1 MRRSLAV
8 VVAGVLLTLGAQT
21 SLAGPSLRLAI
32 LPIAVHTLEQKEY
45 LEAGLADMLASRLG
59 RVAGV
64 AVIRVQGEGLA
75 TSDIDAAKRSGRE
88 AGAEYVLFGSFT
100 QFGEGAS
107 LDLRCAP
114 VSAEVK
120 EDPQSIF
127 IQSGSLDEII
137 PNLDQVAERVG
148 RRLSGGGAATVASS
162 GSLPSVSAAAPG
174 DAGASSS
181 VLLRDALSELEE
193 LRNRVEAIEQR
204 VFSPAV
210 PSRSADEPGGGAA
223 VPGSDTESESELR

>member
-1 MRRSLAV
+1 MRCSLAV
-8 VVAGVLLTLGAQT
+8 VVAGVLLMLGVQK
-21 SLAGPSLRLAI
+21 SLAEPSRRLAI
-32 LPIAVHTLEQKEY
+32 LPISVHTLEHKEY

-64 AVIRVQGEGLA
+64 GVIRVQGEGLA
-75 TSDIDAAKRSGRE
+75 TTDLEAAKRSGRE

-137 PNLDQVAERVG
+137 PNLDQVAEKVG
-148 RRLSGGGAATVASS
+148 RRLSAAGAATVGAS
-162 GSLPSVSAAAPG
+162 GSLPAVSAAAPD
-174 DAGASSS
+174 DAGTSSS
-181 VLLRDALSELEE
+181 DLLRDALSELEE
-193 LRNRVEAIEQR
+193 LRNRVEALEER

-210 PSRSADEPGGGAA
+210 PSLPADERRSGAA
-223 VPGSDTESESELR
+223 VPGSDPESGSDLR

>member
-8 VVAGVLLTLGAQT
+8 VVAGVLLTLGVQKSIAE
-21 SLAGPSLRLAI
+21 PPRRLAI
-32 LPIAVHTLEQKEY
+32 LPIEVHTLEHKEY

-64 AVIRVQGEGLA
+64 GVIRVQGEGLA
-75 TSDIDAAKRSGRE
+75 TTDLEAARRSGRE

-114 VSAEVK
+114 VSGEAK

-137 PNLDQVAERVG
+137 PNLDQVADRVG
-148 RRLSGGGAATVASS
+148 RRLAAGGAATVGTA
-162 GSLPSVSAAAPG
+162 GSLPSVGAAVPG
-174 DAGASSS
+174 DAGASSNE
-181 VLLRDALSELEE
+181 LLRDALSELEE
-193 LRNRVEAIEQR
+193 LRNRVEALEQR

-210 PSRSADEPGGGAA
+210 PSLSADESRGGAA

>member
-8 VVAGVLLTLGAQT
+8 VLAGILLMLGVQK
-21 SLAGPSLRLAI
+21 SLAEPRKRLAI
-32 LPIAVHTLEQKEY
+32 LPIAVHALEQKEY

-75 TSDIDAAKRSGRE
+75 TSDLEAAKRSGRE
-88 AGAEYVLFGSFT
+88 AGAEHVLFGSFT

-107 LDLRCAP
+107 LDLRCAA
-114 VSAEVK
+114 VSAGTS

-148 RRLSGGGAATVASS
+148 RHLSAGGPATSA
-162 GSLPSVSAAAPG
+162 GLPPVSASAPG
-174 DAGASSS
+174 DAGAGSNS
-181 VLLRDALSELEE
+181 LLRDALSELED
-193 LRNRVEAIEQR
+193 LRSRIEALEQR
-204 VFSPAV
+204 VFSPAD
-210 PSRSADEPGGGAA
+210 PSLPEGEARSGAA
-223 VPGSDTESESELR
+223 VRGSGTEPGSDLR